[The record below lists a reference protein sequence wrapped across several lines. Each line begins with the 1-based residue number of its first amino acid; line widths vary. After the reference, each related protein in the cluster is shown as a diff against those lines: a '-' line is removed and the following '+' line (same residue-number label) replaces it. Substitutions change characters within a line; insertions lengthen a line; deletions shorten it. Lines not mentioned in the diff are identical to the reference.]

1 MASNITADGDGVST
15 KASRQVLAALA
26 RLDNGKRAALD
37 ELISWI
43 DGFFA
48 EDAITVIC
56 KHCPEAQR
64 QSEATAILDYWRRLG
79 IVTSRRSEHDR
90 AANGHRRA
98 IYHIAGFV
106 APAVAM
112 LDQAQIEI
120 SRDLRKGDVNHH
132 DRGAAARLA

>member
-1 MASNITADGDGVST
+1 MTSDITAGGNGVST
-15 KASRQVLAALA
+15 KTWRSSRRVLAALA

-48 EDAITVIC
+48 AAAITVIC

-64 QSEATAILDYWRRLG
+64 ESEATAILDYWRRLG
-79 IVTSRRSEHDR
+79 VVTSRRSEHDR
-90 AANGHRRA
+90 ASNGHWRA

-106 APAVAM
+106 APVLAM
-112 LDQAQIEI
+112 LDQARIEI
-120 SRDLRKGDVNHH
+120 ARDLREC
-132 DRGAAARLA
+132 